1 VLNYLLDDCQHR
13 QSNNKT
19 NEPKKGKSSLLPFAI
34 WKYVK
39 KITRPKKEMKKRKL
53 LITSE
58 RQSFF
63 MENETFPK
71 ALHSSAMSFYMEQRC
86 LWLYG

>member
-1 VLNYLLDDCQHR
+1 MTASTARATTKQ
-13 QSNNKT
+13 T
-19 NEPKKGKSSLLPFAI
+19 NQKKGKSSLLPFAI